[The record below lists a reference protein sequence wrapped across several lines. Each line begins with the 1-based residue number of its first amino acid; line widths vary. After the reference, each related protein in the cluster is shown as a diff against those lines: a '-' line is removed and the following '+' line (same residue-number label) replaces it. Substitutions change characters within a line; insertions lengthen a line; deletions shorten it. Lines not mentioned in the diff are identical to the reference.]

1 MICRI
6 EIEGCDKTG
15 KDTLVPYLDFMS
27 GRTIPIS
34 TRGLLSTLVY
44 NNLYNR
50 GMTDK
55 QINDLI
61 SGNHQTLI
69 VLLTANQ
76 QDLEIRFKTSGET
89 PIDIK
94 SNTKLFQSYS
104 LILEGK
110 GINVLRF
117 DTSKMTPFQIAT
129 EVMTFVDLENNKEME
144 EY

>member
-55 QINDLI
+55 QINGLI
-61 SGNHQTLI
+61 NGNHQTLI

-129 EVMTFVDLENNKEME
+129 EAMTFVDLENNKEME
-144 EY
+144 EC

>member
-50 GMTDK
+50 GMSDK

-61 SGNHQTLI
+61 NGNHQTLI

-76 QDLEIRFKTSGET
+76 QDLEIRFKVSGET

>member
-144 EY
+144 EC

>member
-50 GMTDK
+50 DMTDK
-55 QINDLI
+55 QINSLI
-61 SGNHQTLI
+61 NGNHQTLI